1 MVKGWC
7 QFGSGFLYSCPAV
20 GVLTNRQADGA
31 PKESNRGTIT
41 TTTTTTMSEEGRPEG
56 SEPITIRVRDQ
67 VSTYKHTYTRIHYK
81 QEEEEEEKGAGCVRS
96 IVFILACHLF
106 SLCLFCHLVVV
117 LLRYTRRTHAL
128 FVVATVVVEKKRRE
142 KKPFSKSKRRRKCP
156 KSLKPTHK
164 GKGFNRRRCVSCW
177 MVNASMAII
186 HPKCWNWTIKTR
198 LIACWNKPEEETV
211 LEMW

>member
-31 PKESNRGTIT
+31 PKESNRGTTTT

-128 FVVATVVVEKKRRE
+128 FVVAIAVAVEKKKDGRRNLFQNQKDDE
-142 KKPFSKSKRRRKCP
+142 NVQ
-156 KSLKPTHK
+156 SL
-164 GKGFNRRRCVSCW
+164 
-177 MVNASMAII
+177 
-186 HPKCWNWTIKTR
+186 
-198 LIACWNKPEEETV
+198 
-211 LEMW
+211 